1 MVSAGVLLS
10 EAEGCLPFVQLRI
23 LTVREH
29 DKSIQLNSISP
40 FAYVKDE
47 VSRKTFGISL
57 LEAASLEP

>member
-1 MVSAGVLLS
+1 MVSAGVLVS

-29 DKSIQLNSISP
+29 DKSIQLNSISHC
-40 FAYVKDE
+40 AYVKDE
-47 VSRKTFGISL
+47 VAQQTFGISL